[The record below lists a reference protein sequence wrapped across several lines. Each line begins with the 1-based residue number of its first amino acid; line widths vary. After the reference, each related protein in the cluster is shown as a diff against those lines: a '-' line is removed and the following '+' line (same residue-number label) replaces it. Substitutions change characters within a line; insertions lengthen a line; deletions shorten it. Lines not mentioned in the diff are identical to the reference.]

1 MDDLKELIE
10 DVVRMLGRKNIP
22 EATVLA
28 DIKDAVMKVLADGIF
43 GPRVNPSITAAVPA
57 TPTLPVGNSGDG
69 GVPVTP
75 ATVPATPAASQRN
88 PSAYFKGTGKH
99 VMIDGARVELG
110 TWVDPIGEQQ
120 AADLTK
126 KTGVTH
132 YVNPKTGIVESLGA
146 LPTAALAA
154 AAEVSAP
161 TAPPVLVVQAAESGA
176 LESIRK

>member
-57 TPTLPVGNSGDG
+57 TPTLPVGNSGG
-69 GVPVTP
+69 GGS
-75 ATVPATPAASQRN
+75 AGEPATPAASQRN